1 MSGKIHLAID
11 RAHQRYDI
19 YGHQPAGKP
28 AVVKSE
34 FYEMYGAGFRSLCIG
49 SERNPSKHQQ
59 MRRLL
64 SSAFSTRALLE
75 QESIVA
81 SNIDTFVMKMGLL
94 GGPKTNGLN
103 MSKWYEMSA
112 FDILGD
118 MAFGESFH
126 CIDNA
131 DSKEQERYTKLR
143 EEVRKHFS
151 TYESI
156 NATAAQQLPYLQ
168 AVIDE
173 GLRIYPPGSQGFPRI
188 SPGIFV
194 DGYWVPKGVGS

>member
-1 MSGKIHLAID
+1 
-11 RAHQRYDI
+11 
-19 YGHQPAGKP
+19 
-28 AVVKSE
+28 
-34 FYEMYGAGFRSLCIG
+34 
-49 SERNPSKHQQ
+49 

-126 CIDNA
+126 CIDNGKDRNESLRRHL
-131 DSKEQERYTKLR
+131 DSEYQRNL
-143 EEVRKHFS
+143 
-151 TYESI
+151 
-156 NATAAQQLPYLQ
+156 
-168 AVIDE
+168 
-173 GLRIYPPGSQGFPRI
+173 
-188 SPGIFV
+188 IF
-194 DGYWVPKGVGS
+194 GKS